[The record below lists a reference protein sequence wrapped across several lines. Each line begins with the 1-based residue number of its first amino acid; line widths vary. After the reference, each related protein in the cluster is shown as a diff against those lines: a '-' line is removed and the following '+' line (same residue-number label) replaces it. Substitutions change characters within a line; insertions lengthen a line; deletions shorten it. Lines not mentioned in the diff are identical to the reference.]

1 MVRPTRLIQCASAA
15 RQLDQGPHRRI
26 SIRASGKNLYRTNRP
41 DISMDGPDLCGF
53 SLFSCSSVACRH
65 LSGLF
70 DPDGIRDTA
79 PKHLTLF
86 SSDMS
91 VGLCHASVG
100 QPICHQTSFTLAD
113 LIPLVCCTI
122 RLRDGSKSQSRIVS
136 ISMHHDRPGDAR
148 KLVGVGHRCNIGGPA
163 CQ

>member
-1 MVRPTRLIQCASAA
+1 
-15 RQLDQGPHRRI
+15 
-26 SIRASGKNLYRTNRP
+26 
-41 DISMDGPDLCGF
+41 MDGPDLGGS

-113 LIPLVCCTI
+113 LIRS
-122 RLRDGSKSQSRIVS
+122 RLLRHLITEW
-136 ISMHHDRPGDAR
+136 
-148 KLVGVGHRCNIGGPA
+148 
-163 CQ
+163 